1 MKYFG
6 LHNIIFACVLT
17 TSFHAQIDDEFQKK
31 FEAANQFTDQKQYEV
46 AKDLWIELAQQ
57 YPDNAN
63 LNYKTGYCL
72 LNTFFQKREALDY
85 LTKAEKNIQKKY
97 SPIDY
102 TITSAPIETH
112 YYLARAYHHNYQID
126 SAIKYYRYFQNEGG
140 RNHWL
145 QSKIANALK
154 QCNIA
159 ITLISHKKDYEMVN
173 LGDEVNS
180 DFADYNPCLTLDEN
194 TLFFTSKRTRTDKE
208 SVLNNDIFNP
218 QDGQHFEDIYVS
230 YKDIKNNTFTKRDL
244 ITNLEKRIV
253 LKEGVIKSSLYK
265 SATKEN
271 ISPNIIIEFAR
282 LYGFQVDFQRD
293 IRKNDSFQ
301 IIYEVFVDENGKIFE
316 NGNIIYANLILRGQY
331 NQLYY
336 FPKKNFNGHYDENG
350 KSVKKALM
358 KTPINGARLSSSFGM
373 RKHPILGYNKMH
385 RGTDFAAPEG
395 TPIMASGDGVIVK
408 AGWCGGGGNCVK
420 IKHNKTYQTIY
431 AHMKNFSN
439 LAVPGNRVKQ
449 GQIIGYVGS
458 TGLSTGPHLHYEV
471 IENGKKINSQLLKL
485 PPGKSLEG
493 IDRKQFEIVR
503 IKTDVLKSDLIA
515 SF

>member
-1 MKYFG
+1 MKFIQLKIVPFLRKNIEIFLLIFLLIISIFITQLYNMNVKKVQKDYLDILRNSYFKKSISYLFSNLKPKYEDIEYKVKTG
-6 LHNIIFACVLT
+6 DTLVSILK
-17 TSFHAQIDDEFQKK
+17 SFSV
-31 FEAANQFTDQKQYEV
+31 NQYEV
-46 AKDLWIELAQQ
+46 QKIAELLNNT
-57 YPDNAN
+57 DIKN
-63 LNYKTGYCL
+63 LN
-72 LNTFFQKREALDY
+72 
-85 LTKAEKNIQKKY
+85 
-97 SPIDY
+97 
-102 TITSAPIETH
+102 
-112 YYLARAYHHNYQID
+112 
-126 SAIKYYRYFQNEGG
+126 QN
-140 RNHWL
+140 
-145 QSKIANALK
+145 STLK
-154 QCNIA
+154 F
-159 ITLISHKKDYEMVN
+159 TL
-173 LGDEVNS
+173 
-180 DFADYNPCLTLDEN
+180 EN
-194 TLFFTSKRTRTDKE
+194 TDNLKKVNKILIPITKSRKLE
-208 SVLNNDIFNP
+208 IF
-218 QDGQHFEDIYVS
+218 
-230 YKDIKNNTFTKRDL
+230 KDIKNNTFAKRDL

-271 ISPNIIIEFAR
+271 ISPNVIIEFAR

-316 NGNIIYANLILRGQY
+316 NGNIIYANLMLRGQY

-420 IKHNKTYQTIY
+420 IKHNKTYQTVY

-439 LAVPGNRVKQ
+439 LAVPGNRIKQ

-493 IDRKQFEIVR
+493 VNRKYFEIVR
-503 IKTDVLKSDLIA
+503 IKTDVLKSDLVA
-515 SF
+515 KF